1 MQKVYM
7 IINQLFSTLKG
18 TTTHLD
24 KCCANREQRKLAY
37 YAEMSPIFAAG
48 KWLRMCKLVIFN
60 AVFALYLHFGMA
72 NIVQAEWRTK

>member
-7 IINQLFSTLKG
+7 IINQPFSTLKG

-37 YAEMSPIFAAG
+37 YAEVPPTFATG
-48 KWLRMCKLVIFN
+48 KSLRMCKLVIFN
-60 AVFALYLHFGMA
+60 ALFALYLHYGMA
-72 NIVQAEWRTK
+72 NLVQTERRTK